1 MSRRIRTSGCPSTA
15 LSPRRRNDA
24 ATDATTATGGG
35 STGDRVRIETARRPT
50 ETLEAVSTAL
60 RNLFPDLRLESQED
74 RLTGTTESLERLRER
89 IRDQRIRDTARR
101 QFLAG
106 RRGDRTV
113 VSLNKQAAFV
123 GVVNFAAGSPLGD
136 IVVEI
141 ESDDLAAVIDHVAES
156 TVDRKA

>member
-1 MSRRIRTSGCPSTA
+1 M
-15 LSPRRRNDA
+15 L
-24 ATDATTATGGG
+24 
-35 STGDRVRIETARRPT
+35 RVRIETACRPT
-50 ETLEAVSTAL
+50 ETLDAVSTAL
-60 RNLFPDLRLESQED
+60 RNLFPDLRIESQED